1 MEKEAGIERDQIVRA
16 CFAGLIG
23 IGALLLLTLLCAALG
38 DRIPLIEGRERL
50 IARILLLISSFLAG
64 RLAVGKRREHTVA
77 LVLISGALLMAFLL
91 ILGTISEN
99 SSVLNISIFLDL
111 LCIISG
117 GFCACL
123 ARKGRRGK
131 KRRRG

>member
-1 MEKEAGIERDQIVRA
+1 MEKEVGIEREQIVRA

-23 IGALLLLTLLCAALG
+23 IGALLLLTLLCAVLG
-38 DRIPLIEGRERL
+38 ARIPLMEGREGL
-50 IARILLLISSFLAG
+50 ISRILLLVSSFLAG
-64 RLAVGKRREHTVA
+64 KLAAGKRGEHRVP

-91 ILGTISEN
+91 ILGTISQN
-99 SSVLNISIFLDL
+99 SSVFNISIFLDL

-123 ARKGRRGK
+123 IRKGRRGK